1 MRSLTGRAN
10 RGHSM
15 IFHTN
20 PPRGATPRRDR
31 QRISHQHLMVVARL
45 SALGIARIRTRAEA
59 AQHLMVVAGLSAL
72 VAVAALVTPSGDV
85 KARRAP
91 AELSVGSAPA
101 ESPAPLSDKL
111 AAQWIDGEAIAEP
124 ARAEPGISRPS
135 LTEQGSTEQSS
146 AEQTSAEQ
154 SAPRQALPGQVAPA
168 PLVPGQ
174 DAIAV
179 AEATAA
185 APDWEAFPV
194 RSGDNLSLLFKRAG
208 FSSTDVYRIVHS
220 AAGGRDLERIYP
232 GQSLAFRRD
241 AQGRLAAVRHTID
254 PVHSVLYER
263 LDEGFSS
270 QPSMREPERRA
281 TWASAEIES
290 SLFLAGRAAGLSNN
304 LIMEL
309 AAIFGGVLDFVLDP
323 RRGDTMEVLYE
334 QLYVDGEKYRDGNV
348 IAASLTNRGER
359 FNAYRY
365 VDRNGTASY
374 YDESGVS
381 MRKAFLMA
389 PVDFTRISSN
399 FNPRRLHP
407 IYKTVRPHNGTDY
420 VAPRGTP
427 VLAAGDGRVI
437 KAGYSRANGHYV
449 VIQHGQRY
457 TTKYLHLHKRR
468 VKSGQGVV
476 QGQVIGAVGST
487 GAATGAHLH
496 YEFLVGGVHRNPR
509 TIHKSLPKAK
519 SLPEAEMPGFQLAI
533 AEARM
538 QLAQRREER
547 RLALQDTAAPIHAP

>member
-1 MRSLTGRAN
+1 M
-10 RGHSM
+10 
-15 IFHTN
+15 FFYHTN

-31 QRISHQHLMVVARL
+31 QQISH
-45 SALGIARIRTRAEA
+45 
-59 AQHLMVVAGLSAL
+59 QHLMVVAGLSAL

-101 ESPAPLSDKL
+101 ESPAPPRDKL
-111 AAQWIDGEAIAEP
+111 AAQWIDGEAIAEQANAGP
-124 ARAEPGISRPS
+124 TSAGQAISRQS
-135 LTEQGSTEQSS
+135 LTEPTSTEQSS
-146 AEQTSAEQ
+146 AEQG
-154 SAPRQALPGQVAPA
+154 APRQALPGQVAPA
-168 PLVPGQ
+168 PLVPEQ

-179 AEATAA
+179 AEAPA
-185 APDWEAFPV
+185 WEVFPV

-208 FSSTDVYRIVHS
+208 FSSADVYRIVHS

-270 QPSMREPERRA
+270 QPSVREPERRP
-281 TWASAEIES
+281 TWASAKIES

-304 LIMEL
+304 LIMEV

-365 VDRNGTASY
+365 VDRNGTANY

-437 KAGYSRANGHYV
+437 KAGYSKANGHYV
-449 VIQHGQRY
+449 VIQHGERY
-457 TTKYLHLHKRR
+457 TTKYLHLHKRG
-468 VKSGQGVV
+468 VKSGQSVE
-476 QGQVIGAVGST
+476 QGQIIGAVGST

-519 SLPEAEMPGFQLAI
+519 SLPEAEMPVFQLAI
-533 AEARM
+533 AEART
-538 QLAQRREER
+538 QLAQRREDR